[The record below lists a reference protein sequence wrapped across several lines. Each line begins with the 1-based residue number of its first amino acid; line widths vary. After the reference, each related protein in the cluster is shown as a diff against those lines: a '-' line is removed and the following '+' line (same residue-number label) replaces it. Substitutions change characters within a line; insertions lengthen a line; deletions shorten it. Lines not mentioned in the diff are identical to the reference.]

1 MVFEVDL
8 GWWLTGDMALPDSHE
23 LSDHTH
29 PFTLDI
35 LMTLTKSS
43 HIVIP
48 MLMMS
53 RVVWWLKHHFRDE
66 CGRPA
71 TAVTTPSHAASSST
85 ETLGS
90 SGACQFGSCL

>member
-1 MVFEVDL
+1 MVIGLMLPCHVTGLLTMRLPMVFEVDL

-53 RVVWWLKHHFRDE
+53 RVVWWLK
-66 CGRPA
+66 C
-71 TAVTTPSHAASSST
+71 
-85 ETLGS
+85 
-90 SGACQFGSCL
+90 